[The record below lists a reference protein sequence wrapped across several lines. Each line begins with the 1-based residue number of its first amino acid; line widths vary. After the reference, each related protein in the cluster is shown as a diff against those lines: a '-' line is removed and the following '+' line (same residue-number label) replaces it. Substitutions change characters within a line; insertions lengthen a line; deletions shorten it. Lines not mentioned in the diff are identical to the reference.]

1 MAKAVWV
8 HSLVEIPEG
17 VTVEIEGSKVRVRG
31 PKGELERDFSHAK
44 GVRIRKFEKDGKEYI
59 LVETFFANRKRK
71 ALVNTV
77 AAHIRNMITGVTKG
91 WRYKMKIIFSHFP
104 INVKIVGD
112 RVEIHNFI
120 GEKAPRIAKILP
132 GVTVKVQGRDL
143 IIEGIDI
150 EKVAQTAANI
160 EQATKIKDF
169 DRRVFMD
176 GIYIYQKEVMA

>member
-132 GVTVKVQGRDL
+132 GVSVKVQGRDL

>member
-17 VTVEIEGSKVRVRG
+17 VTVEIDGLKVKVKG

-44 GVRIRKFEKDGKEYI
+44 GVRIRKFEKEGKQYV

-71 ALVNTV
+71 ALVNTI
-77 AAHIRNMITGVTKG
+77 AAHIENMITGVTKG

-104 INVKIVGD
+104 INVKVVGD

-143 IIEGIDI
+143 IVEGIDI